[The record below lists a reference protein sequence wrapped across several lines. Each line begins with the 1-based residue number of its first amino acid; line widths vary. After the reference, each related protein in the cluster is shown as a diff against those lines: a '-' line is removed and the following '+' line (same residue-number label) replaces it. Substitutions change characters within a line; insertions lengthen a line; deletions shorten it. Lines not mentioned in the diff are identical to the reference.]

1 MMYLLCGFASANLCA
16 GFALGRFVQRQRE
29 LAINAWAETRLQ
41 PVLVPATVEPAVPQ
55 ESPQVSDASEDL
67 SKFFTP

>member
-1 MMYLLCGFASANLCA
+1 MLYVLCGFASANLCA

-29 LAINAWAETRLQ
+29 QAINAWAQTQAQ
-41 PVLVPATVEPAVPQ
+41 PLPVPAVVEATVPD
-55 ESPQVSDASEDL
+55 ESPQLSEPSEDL

>member
-16 GFALGRFVQRQRE
+16 GFALGRFIQRQRE
-29 LAINAWAETRLQ
+29 QAINAWARTQAQ
-41 PVLVPATVEPAVPQ
+41 PVLVPATVEPAASH
-55 ESPQVSDASEDL
+55 ESPPMADASEDL

>member
-29 LAINAWAETRLQ
+29 LAINAWAETQLQ
-41 PVLVPATVEPAVPQ
+41 PVLVPTTVETALAQ
-55 ESPQVSDASEDL
+55 ESPQVADASEDL

>member
-29 LAINAWAETRLQ
+29 HAINAWADTQTQ
-41 PVLVPATVEPAVPQ
+41 PLLVPAMAELTVAEG
-55 ESPQVSDASEDL
+55 SPQLSEPSEDL